1 MLTGFP
7 GSLADAT
14 PATMPPMS
22 EHGTITL
29 TRDVEAAQIPSG
41 APILLAQGTEV
52 LITQA
57 LGGSYTVHVSHAGLV
72 RVRSQDAD
80 ALGREAA
87 PVSASDG
94 PFSEDAV
101 WAQLREC
108 YDPEIPVNVV
118 DLGLVY
124 GVEFT
129 EDPSGQGK
137 RVAIQLTLTAPGCG
151 MGPTLAHDAEQ
162 RVLSVPGV
170 VSATVELVWDPP
182 WSPERIS
189 AAGREKLGMV

>member
-1 MLTGFP
+1 
-7 GSLADAT
+7 
-14 PATMPPMS
+14 MS

-29 TRDVEAAQIPSG
+29 TRDVSAAQIPSG
-41 APILLAQGTEV
+41 APILLPKGSEV
-52 LITQA
+52 MITQA

-72 RVRSQDAD
+72 RVRSEDAD
-80 ALGREAA
+80 ALGREVTTA
-87 PVSASDG
+87 VRTDG

-129 EDPSGQGK
+129 DDPSGHGK
-137 RVAIQLTLTAPGCG
+137 RVAVQMTLTAPGCG

-162 RVLSVPGV
+162 RMLSVPGV
-170 VSATVELVWDPP
+170 ASAAVELIWDPP
-182 WSPERIS
+182 WSPDRIS